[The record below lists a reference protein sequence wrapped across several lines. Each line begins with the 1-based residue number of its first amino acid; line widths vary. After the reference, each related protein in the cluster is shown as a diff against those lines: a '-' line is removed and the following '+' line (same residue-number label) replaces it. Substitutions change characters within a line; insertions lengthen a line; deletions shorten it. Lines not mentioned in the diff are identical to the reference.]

1 MIKYKKG
8 FKYQLVKDYKIRLS
22 TTPPLQTI
30 DTPFISLTKL
40 GTLTIKNG
48 YAWDG
53 PSGPTIDTKSSMRAS
68 LVHDVL
74 YQLLRQGKLPQ
85 CWRETADNVFYDI
98 CIEDGMW
105 AWRAKLW
112 YRELRKFAAGSAN
125 PKNKKQSYTAP

>member
-8 FKYQLVKDYKIRLS
+8 FKYQLVKDYKIQLS
-22 TTPPLQTI
+22 TSPLQTI

-40 GTLTIKNG
+40 GTLTIKSG

-85 CWRETADNVFYDI
+85 CWRETADKIFYDI

-112 YRELRKFAAGSAN
+112 YRELRKFAASAAN
-125 PKNKKQSYTAP
+125 PKNKKQRYTPP